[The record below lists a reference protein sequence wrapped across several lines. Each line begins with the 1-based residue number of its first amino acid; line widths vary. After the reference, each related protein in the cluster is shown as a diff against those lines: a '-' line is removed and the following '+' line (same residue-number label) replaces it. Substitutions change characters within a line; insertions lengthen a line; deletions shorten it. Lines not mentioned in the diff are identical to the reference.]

1 MQNLIQT
8 YSELNPSEP
17 PAFVKRLEPKLL
29 WKQGISARL
38 LCTVKGSPVLHIV
51 DKAPSISVTAGD
63 SATLECTVS
72 GSPDLKVKWLRDG
85 KEMTTSRKYKISF
98 KENVACLKILSS
110 FFFTLSLYQKL
121 YLIILWLFWII
132 FILKKVDSNVGA
144 SVQMDCKVSGS
155 QPMTVS
161 WFKEGKEITPGEK
174 YQIEFR
180 ESTATLK
187 ISHLETSDA
196 GVFTCRATN
205 AAGHSETSGTVSV
218 KEPPVFTLK
227 PESQE
232 VIPGSTVVLKAAFTG
247 TAPFA
252 IKWFRE
258 EKEILTGGNCFI
270 KKEASSSTLELHTVK
285 PSHSAKYTCQVAN
298 DAGKVSCTAVVFVK
312 GAVSCF
318 L

>member
-1 MQNLIQT
+1 MHG
-8 YSELNPSEP
+8 
-17 PAFVKRLEPKLL
+17 L
-29 WKQGISARL
+29 WKRQGN
-38 LCTVKGSPVLHIV
+38 
-51 DKAPSISVTAGD
+51 DND
-63 SATLECTVS
+63 
-72 GSPDLKVKWLRDG
+72 
-85 KEMTTSRKYKISF
+85 
-98 KENVACLKILSS
+98 
-110 FFFTLSLYQKL
+110 
-121 YLIILWLFWII
+121 
-132 FILKKVDSNVGA
+132 LKKVDSNVGA

-205 AAGHSETSGTVSV
+205 AAGHSETSGTSLDFVNDNDMPPSQTIPP
-218 KEPPVFTLK
+218 KLIEPPVFTLK

-298 DAGKVSCTAVVFVK
+298 DAGKVSLTISIISLPQFICKSLVILLLLISVF
-312 GAVSCF
+312 
-318 L
+318 